1 MEWYGI
7 PVHIQ
12 SCRSI
17 AHSNLYAK
25 CLVPYQWCIIS
36 TESNYIMTN
45 LLTKQFQI
53 LYIVLA
59 VSEGGFQGKST
70 MMYFKK
76 CSLVLINIVSVEKY
90 Q

>member
-17 AHSNLYAK
+17 AHSNLYTE

-59 VSEGGFQGKST
+59 VSEGGFLRQISHDVFQK
-70 MMYFKK
+70 M
-76 CSLVLINIVSVEKY
+76 
-90 Q
+90 

>member
-59 VSEGGFQGKST
+59 VSEGGFLRQINHDV
-70 MMYFKK
+70 FKK
-76 CSLVLINIVSVEKY
+76 M
-90 Q
+90 

>member
-17 AHSNLYAK
+17 AHSNLYRMS
-25 CLVPYQWCIIS
+25 VPYQWYIIS

-53 LYIVLA
+53 LYIILA
-59 VSEGGFQGKST
+59 VSEGGFLRQ
-70 MMYFKK
+70 
-76 CSLVLINIVSVEKY
+76 INHDVFQKM
-90 Q
+90 